1 MQARRTRTLYDL
13 SLSRARALSLSRSVS
28 LPLFSRFPP
37 RRAKVG
43 ILGAGELFGAVEL
56 LMSRAGE
63 LPLPPRRRRAAVH
76 SPFAL
81 VLSCPGHIAKRL
93 LLSDKL
99 AYAMLQKLVRHQ
111 VAAS

>member
-1 MQARRTRTLYDL
+1 
-13 SLSRARALSLSRSVS
+13 
-28 LPLFSRFPP
+28 
-37 RRAKVG
+37 
-43 ILGAGELFGAVEL
+43 
-56 LMSRAGE
+56 MSRAGE

-99 AYAMLQKLVRHQ
+99 TYAMLQKHVRHQ
-111 VAAS
+111 VAASYLETTCVCGKDRICLNHYRAL